1 MLCDCKPALQQIENA
16 HRKGMPEGL
25 RDWERGGL
33 LEAIAYYR
41 SKLEAVVFMWVP
53 AHVGIAC
60 NAYADA
66 VATAHLGDNDS
77 EDASKVVRDAV
88 RTRPCM
94 YTVRREAAENAE
106 KREIVDRRTYGHM
119 CKSAHEWVC
128 EQYRKTVRPGSHT
141 AGVAGRLWSEV
152 AVASLKHRWD
162 NKMRL
167 PDENGGKDRRATF
180 DDVGDHNVTT
190 KTILGARVRQQVGV
204 PHGAHHRRILEGE
217 KKRGMRGP
225 ATRSAFWGCRACKAA
240 RDEATKEAREARR
253 RRGELTDWD
262 DWKQEDSEPP
272 QASLAHILSGSCA
285 GNKEEARHFMRKLDK
300 HTARATARVERE
312 APDSKDTATFLRR
325 ARAASLKAK
334 GSRFGALAEEEYDKI
349 APVIACTLP
358 ALTDS
363 IPERKRRELAGEVTS
378 ELQVVGKAASIAI
391 QTWVRNND
399 KTKARA
405 EEREKNIGWIKRL
418 FTAWRVSHT
427 ERTERRAERKED
439 GEDDSEED
447 EPVEIQLSDV
457 TMHPKGTPAP
467 ASSVEARVFEE
478 RVDLSNNMTCRQM
491 IGVGVRNVVLARGEL
506 DRLEGPGYAARR
518 TELRRKAKE
527 AARTRDRQAAAP
539 QDEAEENDATEEEVT
554 RERTTRVGRPR
565 GGTKVAARIGERL
578 RREIGRGRL
587 PRVGDG

>member
-1 MLCDCKPALQQIENA
+1 
-16 HRKGMPEGL
+16 
-25 RDWERGGL
+25 
-33 LEAIAYYR
+33 
-41 SKLEAVVFMWVP
+41 
-53 AHVGIAC
+53 
-60 NAYADA
+60 
-66 VATAHLGDNDS
+66 
-77 EDASKVVRDAV
+77 
-88 RTRPCM
+88 
-94 YTVRREAAENAE
+94 
-106 KREIVDRRTYGHM
+106 
-119 CKSAHEWVC
+119 
-128 EQYRKTVRPGSHT
+128 
-141 AGVAGRLWSEV
+141 
-152 AVASLKHRWD
+152 
-162 NKMRL
+162 
-167 PDENGGKDRRATF
+167 
-180 DDVGDHNVTT
+180 
-190 KTILGARVRQQVGV
+190 
-204 PHGAHHRRILEGE
+204 
-217 KKRGMRGP
+217 MRGP

-253 RRGELTDWD
+253 RRGELKDWD

-300 HTARATARVERE
+300 HTARATARPRVARE

-363 IPERKRRELAGEVTS
+363 IPERKRGELAGEVTS

-447 EPVEIQLSDV
+447 EPVEIPLSAV
-457 TMHPKGTPAP
+457 TMHPRGTPAP
-467 ASSVEARVFEE
+467 ASAVEVQVSEE
-478 RVDLSNNMTCRQM
+478 RVDLSNDMTGRQM
-491 IGVGVRNVVLARGEL
+491 IAVGVRRVILARGEL

-518 TELRRKAKE
+518 AELRRE
-527 AARTRDRQAAAP
+527 ARARDRQAGGSGVV
-539 QDEAEENDATEEEVT
+539 AERGRGERSDRGRSDKRENDESGKTARWHEGCSENRRGTAKRDRKRQT
-554 RERTTRVGRPR
+554 PKGGR
-565 GGTKVAARIGERL
+565 RIAHHTPL
-578 RREIGRGRL
+578 LKI
-587 PRVGDG
+587 PV